1 MAQDIVNGNQNLSY
15 TNLDFSSIYTEV
27 LDMVKQLTK
36 KWDPSISDESDP
48 GVVLVKLSALLADK
62 CNYNIDKSILE
73 AFPLSVTQD
82 SNARQLYEQLGYYMH
97 WYKAATV
104 PIAISWKTTTV
115 TNKGE
120 AIAYTIPKFTTITDD
135 NETIVYSLV
144 GTQGP
149 DDIVV
154 SDGILYT
161 DSSKNLNMI
170 AYEGIPVQYTFNG
183 RTTITANM
191 VDNQNRLYLSSAYV
205 FENGIFIKNV
215 TQDNYA
221 EWHRVDN
228 LYEYSYDEH
237 RYKFG
242 YDSATNL
249 CYIEFPD
256 NYAELFGSGI
266 ELVYLTFSTD
276 ESYSDVPTQF
286 LSKFL
291 SPPVVGDNGS
301 VTLSQDVV
309 SISNIEPATGHAEK
323 EGINEAYTNYKKVV
337 GTFKTLITLRDYLNY
352 ITSKELDICSNG
364 FVTDR
369 TNDVQSSYK
378 IISKKNGVDSL
389 LTEVEKDD
397 LTVQFVKTEDVDI
410 ITGKTYYTRDGNNF
424 TAVTNPD
431 VSSISSYYEMIGEDM
446 LSPFSLKFYLLQKAV
461 AVTARGA
468 YDNTFDMSRSD
479 DLDMDALLN
488 NTAHLV
494 HNFEDILPI
503 GEGIYKLTT
512 DTDVPVEN
520 GIPTKIYYAFN
531 KQTGRY
537 EPTPVTSV
545 TFQSYNPAA
554 MKLYEDTSYEVDGV
568 LVPEYTLTTDTEIIT
583 GKNYYSYNPTTNTY
597 SVSPLP
603 YTLNVADISPSGAFT
618 VNISGVFLSKYVN
631 EIRQSYITDNAVFE
645 FDGTTWSINSDD
657 ITNSSLTINL
667 ADWGISINSSY
678 ETGATF
684 TIVFDTTAAIN
695 PEALGLYELEEE
707 PLLPHI
713 VFFKNKYPITM
724 SISTYNSVSKT
735 VREEILK
742 NIITAF
748 YNNLDSSNIE
758 FGDDISLDY
767 LTEIAK
773 SSDTRIKSVA
783 FEALSYTTYAIYW
796 DKNQNT
802 FIEVALPNS
811 VSQVGL
817 SNISSLP
824 TIENVTAYLFS
835 KDIICKSI
843 LAGTTQL
850 LIPDNNFAYHLNQE
864 FISEISD
871 IKYVTG
877 EATINMAAQDKHY
890 LLSQDIPE
898 VMSSYTLQEN
908 ETISMFRP
916 SVTDIETYTSGVH
929 YDYRIFSEIKAGQ
942 SRQLREDEWF
952 IFYISNVDSDG
963 ILQSFSVYVYGEDAI
978 IHPTFGVDARENL
991 SEYGDEAVKIA
1002 SADGAMTQRSV
1013 DTKVYSYSESR
1024 QYYVSQ
1030 INNDTS
1036 INNTKITTNNSISAQ
1051 KLDRFT
1057 VEESDGYRMIWHLN
1071 TPTYEGTTKQYMLFP
1086 AYDPTNEQNSDNSE
1100 TINSYTL
1107 KSGEYL
1113 YYTDQYMSSLGILGA
1128 GTTITRNCGTTN
1140 FEIVDVVSKPYVF
1153 VNWTAVQNFGE
1164 FEKLGTTDTQGT
1176 FKLNPAAN
1184 GLFVYNNG
1192 AFIRTDDTEEQQQT
1206 YYILLMKDVAGW
1218 YIKQSSDSYT
1228 PAVAPTTT
1236 VFEVVPPTDLVGKN
1250 PSNEG
1255 WFEVVTSNSKQ
1266 IADTYLMPV
1275 KSCNSSDDYIN
1286 NRELRG
1292 DTNKVLRYTLTTDT
1306 AVVSNKTYYKVNVYA
1321 NKIFR
1326 KVDPLVCPAIDTL
1339 DLTTNPLQVMRKL
1352 FQKVQTNTSLT
1363 FTRNE
1368 IWTISQ
1374 GDTIYVQAP
1383 RISVS
1388 ESFDVVFPTF
1398 TNKDIIL
1405 DLDKYSVSYKRI
1417 GDDIVSLDK
1426 ITVKDCYWK
1435 AYSNLQLNTNTDNG
1449 QALLPNHSLTV
1460 YGTDMSL
1467 PLTAPFLGSL
1477 NTNVHFQ
1484 LKYPVSNRTGSFI
1497 QVDTSSMTE
1506 EEILNTIYVYNVSPD
1521 KDNYSFSSDNYTTY
1535 VYMKKANLPITQTV
1549 TLENIKLPEGNY
1561 LIPINGRDDM
1571 KISLVYTPGATT
1583 SVPEPTPQPL
1593 YSFIDETKDYAL
1605 GDKLHFMRLIVA
1617 AEDSGSSSGT
1627 LAVTVS
1633 DINSS
1638 NPPTMDIALPLTI
1651 QINDIFK
1658 CDQNPIFENCY
1669 QEIKDKV
1676 LALDVNQKYD
1686 YTHIPDDD
1694 DIIPDPLVP
1703 RAFWNKNHVYNKF
1716 TIAQLNADN
1725 IDYKFIT

>member
-1 MAQDIVNGNQNLSY
+1 MAQDIVNANQSLSY

-62 CNYNIDKSILE
+62 CNYNIDKNILE

-104 PIAISWKTTTV
+104 PVAISWKTTTV
-115 TNKGE
+115 TDKGE

-256 NYAELFGSGI
+256 NYAALFGSGI

-291 SPPVVGDNGS
+291 SPPAVGENGS

-309 SISNIEPATGHAEK
+309 NISNIEPATGHADK

-389 LTEVEKDD
+389 LTEVEKNDS
-397 LTVQFVKTEDVDI
+397 TVQFVKTEDVDI
-410 ITGKTYYTRDGNNF
+410 ITGKTYYTRSGNDF
-424 TAVTNPD
+424 SAVANPD
-431 VSSISSYYEMIGEDM
+431 ISDIGNYYEMVGEDM
-446 LSPFSLKFYLLQKAV
+446 LSPFSLKFYLLQKAI

-468 YDNTFDMSRSD
+468 YDNTFEMSNSK
-479 DLDMDALLN
+479 DLDMDALLG

-494 HNFEDILPI
+494 HSFEDILPI
-503 GEGIYKLTT
+503 GKNTYKLTE
-512 DTDVPVEN
+512 DTAVSTTTEGAPS
-520 GIPTKIYYAFN
+520 KIYYVYN
-531 KQTGRY
+531 KQLERY
-537 EPTPVTSV
+537 DPIPVT
-545 TFQSYNPAA
+545 TLKFQSYNPH
-554 MKLYEDTSYEVDGV
+554 MMNLYENTSYYVKSTDTRWYDGV
-568 LVPEYTLTTDTEIIT
+568 TYYAASENTYVAIDPSNYSQYGSSPARANPSVYVYVVEYALTTDTQISD
-583 GKNYYSYNPTTNTY
+583 GKTYYMYDPSTETY
-597 SVSPLP
+597 VEATLP
-603 YTLNVADISPSGAFT
+603 VDDQAADI
-618 VNISGVFLSKYVN
+618 
-631 EIRQSYITDNAVFE
+631 
-645 FDGTTWSINSDD
+645 
-657 ITNSSLTINL
+657 
-667 ADWGISINSSY
+667 
-678 ETGATF
+678 
-684 TIVFDTTAAIN
+684 N
-695 PEALGLYELEEE
+695 PHALGLYELDEEA
-707 PLLPHI
+707 LLSHI
-713 VFFKNKYPITM
+713 VFLKNKYPITM
-724 SISTYNSVSKT
+724 SISTYTSVNRT

-748 YNNLDSSNIE
+748 YNNLDSANID
-758 FGDDISLDY
+758 FGDEISLDY

-773 SSDTRIKSVA
+773 SSDTRIKNVSY
-783 FEALSYTTYAIYW
+783 EALSYTTYAIYW
-796 DKNQNT
+796 DDTQGT
-802 FIEVALPNS
+802 FVEIALPKS
-811 VSQVGL
+811 ISQINL
-817 SNISSLP
+817 SNIYSYP
-824 TIENVTAYLFS
+824 TFDNVTAYLFS

-850 LIPDNNFAYHLNQE
+850 LIPDETFAYHLNQE
-864 FISEISD
+864 FISQTGG
-871 IKYVTG
+871 IKYITG
-877 EATINMAAQDKHY
+877 EAVINMAAQDKHY

-898 VMSSYTLQEN
+898 VMASYTLQEN

-916 SVTDIETYTSGVH
+916 AVTDIETYTSGVH
-929 YDYRIFSEIKAGQ
+929 YEYKTHSDIKAGQ
-942 SRQLREDEWF
+942 SRQLRADEWF
-952 IFYISNVDSDG
+952 IFYLSNVDSDG
-963 ILQSFSVYVYGEDAI
+963 ILQSFSVYVYGEGAI
-978 IHPTFGVDARENL
+978 IHPTFAIEARSEL
-991 SEYGDEAVKIA
+991 STYGGTVAVATA
-1002 SADGAMTQRSV
+1002 SSEGAISQRSV
-1013 DTKVYSYSESR
+1013 DTRVYSYSESR
-1024 QYYVSQ
+1024 QEYVSQ

-1036 INNTKITTNNSISAQ
+1036 IDNTKIATNNSISAQ

-1057 VEESDGYRMIWHLN
+1057 VEESDGYRMMWHLN

-1086 AYDPTNEQNSDNSE
+1086 EYDPTVSSDVNNSE
-1100 TINSYTL
+1100 SINSYTL

-1140 FEIVDVVSKPYVF
+1140 FELIDLDTKPYVF
-1153 VNWTAVQNFGE
+1153 VKWNAVQGFGE
-1164 FEKLGTTDTQGT
+1164 FENLQAGGSTDVS
-1176 FKLNPAAN
+1176 PVAN
-1184 GLFVYNNG
+1184 GLFVLVNNNFVR
-1192 AFIRTDDTEEQQQT
+1192 ATASSSLDDC
-1206 YYILLMKDVAGW
+1206 YILLMRDVAGW
-1218 YIKQSSDSYT
+1218 YIKQGENNYTIAVSPTSS
-1228 PAVAPTTT
+1228 
-1236 VFEVVPPTDLVGKN
+1236 VFETVPPEDLVGS
-1250 PSNEG
+1250 PSDNG
-1255 WFEVVTSNSKQ
+1255 WFEVVMSQGHQ
-1266 IADTYLMPV
+1266 IEDTYLMPA
-1275 KSCNSSDDYIN
+1275 KSCIDSDDYIN
-1286 NRELRG
+1286 NNSARSAE
-1292 DTNKVLRYTLTTDT
+1292 NKVLRYTLSTDPT
-1306 AVVSNKTYYKVNVYA
+1306 IVEGKVYYKVNTYA

-1368 IWTISQ
+1368 LWTISQ
-1374 GDTIYVQAP
+1374 GDILYVQAP
-1383 RISVS
+1383 RSNISD
-1388 ESFDVVFPTF
+1388 SFDVVFPTF
-1398 TNKDIIL
+1398 TNKETIL
-1405 DLDKYSVSYKRI
+1405 DLDKYSVSYKRV

-1426 ITVKDCYWK
+1426 ITIEDCYWK
-1435 AYSNLQLNTNTDNG
+1435 GYSNLQLNTNTDNG
-1449 QALLPNHSLTV
+1449 QALLANHSLTV
-1460 YGTDMSL
+1460 YGTDMSS
-1467 PLTAPFLGSL
+1467 PLTSEPFRGASDR
-1477 NTNVHFQ
+1477 NIHFQ
-1484 LKYPVSNRTGSFI
+1484 LQYPVSNRTGSFI

-1506 EEILNTIYVYNVSPD
+1506 EEILNTIYVYNISPD
-1521 KDNYSFSSDNYTTY
+1521 KDDYSFSSDDYTTY
-1535 VYMKKANLPITQTV
+1535 VYIKRANAQMTSNTIVLD
-1549 TLENIKLPEGNY
+1549 NIKLPVGNY
-1561 LIPINGRDDM
+1561 LIPVNGRDDM
-1571 KISLVYTPGATT
+1571 KIILTYTSGA
-1583 SVPEPTPQPL
+1583 EQATPQVL
-1593 YSFIDETKDYAL
+1593 YSFVDESKGYAL
-1605 GDKLHFMRLIVA
+1605 GDKLHFMRLVITEDDVA
-1617 AEDSGSSSGT
+1617 ANSGT
-1627 LAVTVS
+1627 LSVTVT
-1633 DINSS
+1633 DIDSEEH
-1638 NPPTMDIALPLTI
+1638 PTVDTAVPITVR
-1651 QINDIFK
+1651 INDIFK
-1658 CDQNPIFENCY
+1658 CNQNPMFDNCY
-1669 QEIKDKV
+1669 QDIKNKV

-1686 YTHIPDDD
+1686 YTHIPNED

-1703 RAFWNKNHVYNKF
+1703 RAFWNKNHVYNQF
-1716 TIAQLNADN
+1716 TIAQLDADS